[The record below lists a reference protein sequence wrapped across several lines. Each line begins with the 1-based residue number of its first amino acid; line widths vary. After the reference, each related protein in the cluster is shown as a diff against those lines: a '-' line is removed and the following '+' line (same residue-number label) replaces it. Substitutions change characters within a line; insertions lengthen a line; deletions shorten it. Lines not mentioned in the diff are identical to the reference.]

1 MSIYMLLKHL
11 HVLLVVASGLGFAL
25 RGYYRILRS
34 RPLLHPMVR
43 FGPHIIDTLLLFSG
57 LALWFLVP
65 YPLLSWFG
73 VKLGLV
79 LGYIVL
85 GICAFRSSTDRRAM
99 ASILFVLAL
108 LVFISIIVLALSK
121 PAL

>member
-11 HVLLVVASGLGFAL
+11 HVLLVVASGLGFAV
-25 RGYYRILRS
+25 RGYYRILRN

-57 LALWFLVP
+57 VALWFLVP
-65 YPLLSWFG
+65 YPLMSWFG
-73 VKLGLV
+73 LKLGLV

-85 GICAFRSSTDRRAM
+85 GICAFRSSTDRRAT
-99 ASILFVLAL
+99 ASVLFALAL
-108 LVFISIIVLALSK
+108 LVFIGIVMLAVFK
-121 PAL
+121 PTL